1 MMEVVRGYLLRLT
14 AGAFLSAGLLALI
27 PKGTS
32 KKAAAV
38 LCGLVMLLLALTPL
52 AQLDYD
58 ALSEAISRLEL
69 EKEEARTGI
78 EIRNQELVAR
88 IISGRVQAYILDK
101 AASLGLTV
109 TVELEMETRAAISKG
124 RDDPRRGDS
133 GTEAAASAISGADL
147 RHSGAKAGMDAMS
160 TLQLSQLRERAAQL
174 LRKYRIPLLVFLLG
188 VALALVPG
196 KTKKTDAQQT
206 TAASADTAFDLS
218 ATQKQLEALLSAIDG
233 AGRVRLMLTLS
244 SGEQIIYQTD
254 SRTVTASG
262 STTQET
268 QTVFRQL
275 GGSEKE
281 PAVQSTVY
289 PTYQGALVVCDGA
302 ERASVRLAVT
312 QAVSSLTG
320 LGSNKIAVVKMKGQ

>member
-1 MMEVVRGYLLRLT
+1 
-14 AGAFLSAGLLALI
+14 
-27 PKGTS
+27 
-32 KKAAAV
+32 
-38 LCGLVMLLLALTPL
+38 
-52 AQLDYD
+52 
-58 ALSEAISRLEL
+58 
-69 EKEEARTGI
+69 
-78 EIRNQELVAR
+78 
-88 IISGRVQAYILDK
+88 
-101 AASLGLTV
+101 
-109 TVELEMETRAAISKG
+109 
-124 RDDPRRGDS
+124 
-133 GTEAAASAISGADL
+133 
-147 RHSGAKAGMDAMS
+147 MDAMS

-233 AGRVRLMLTLS
+233 AGRVRLTLS

-268 QTVFRQL
+268 QTVFRQP

>member
-1 MMEVVRGYLLRLT
+1 
-14 AGAFLSAGLLALI
+14 
-27 PKGTS
+27 
-32 KKAAAV
+32 
-38 LCGLVMLLLALTPL
+38 
-52 AQLDYD
+52 
-58 ALSEAISRLEL
+58 
-69 EKEEARTGI
+69 
-78 EIRNQELVAR
+78 
-88 IISGRVQAYILDK
+88 
-101 AASLGLTV
+101 
-109 TVELEMETRAAISKG
+109 
-124 RDDPRRGDS
+124 
-133 GTEAAASAISGADL
+133 
-147 RHSGAKAGMDAMS
+147 MDAMS

-218 ATQKQLEALLSAIDG
+218 ATQKQHGG
-233 AGRVRLMLTLS
+233 AFIRDRR
-244 SGEQIIYQTD
+244 
-254 SRTVTASG
+254 SRTRPADADALVRRADHLSDGQPHRDRLRQYDAGDADGPSG
-262 STTQET
+262 A
-268 QTVFRQL
+268 

>member
-1 MMEVVRGYLLRLT
+1 
-14 AGAFLSAGLLALI
+14 
-27 PKGTS
+27 
-32 KKAAAV
+32 
-38 LCGLVMLLLALTPL
+38 
-52 AQLDYD
+52 
-58 ALSEAISRLEL
+58 
-69 EKEEARTGI
+69 
-78 EIRNQELVAR
+78 
-88 IISGRVQAYILDK
+88 
-101 AASLGLTV
+101 
-109 TVELEMETRAAISKG
+109 
-124 RDDPRRGDS
+124 
-133 GTEAAASAISGADL
+133 
-147 RHSGAKAGMDAMS
+147 MDAMS
-160 TLQLSQLRERAAQL
+160 TLQLSQLHEQAAQL

-218 ATQKQLEALLSAIDG
+218 VTQKQLEALLSAID
-233 AGRVRLMLTLS
+233 GRVRLMLTLS

-268 QTVFRQL
+268 QTVFRQP

>member
-1 MMEVVRGYLLRLT
+1 
-14 AGAFLSAGLLALI
+14 
-27 PKGTS
+27 
-32 KKAAAV
+32 
-38 LCGLVMLLLALTPL
+38 
-52 AQLDYD
+52 
-58 ALSEAISRLEL
+58 
-69 EKEEARTGI
+69 
-78 EIRNQELVAR
+78 
-88 IISGRVQAYILDK
+88 
-101 AASLGLTV
+101 
-109 TVELEMETRAAISKG
+109 
-124 RDDPRRGDS
+124 
-133 GTEAAASAISGADL
+133 
-147 RHSGAKAGMDAMS
+147 
-160 TLQLSQLRERAAQL
+160 
-174 LRKYRIPLLVFLLG
+174 
-188 VALALVPG
+188 
-196 KTKKTDAQQT
+196 
-206 TAASADTAFDLS
+206 
-218 ATQKQLEALLSAIDG
+218 
-233 AGRVRLMLTLS
+233 MLTLS

>member
-1 MMEVVRGYLLRLT
+1 
-14 AGAFLSAGLLALI
+14 
-27 PKGTS
+27 
-32 KKAAAV
+32 
-38 LCGLVMLLLALTPL
+38 
-52 AQLDYD
+52 
-58 ALSEAISRLEL
+58 
-69 EKEEARTGI
+69 
-78 EIRNQELVAR
+78 
-88 IISGRVQAYILDK
+88 
-101 AASLGLTV
+101 
-109 TVELEMETRAAISKG
+109 
-124 RDDPRRGDS
+124 
-133 GTEAAASAISGADL
+133 
-147 RHSGAKAGMDAMS
+147 MDAMS

-268 QTVFRQL
+268 QTVFRQP
-275 GGSEKE
+275 GGSGKE
-281 PAVQSTVY
+281 TGGRSPPPAIY
-289 PTYQGALVVCDGA
+289 A
-302 ERASVRLAVT
+302 
-312 QAVSSLTG
+312 
-320 LGSNKIAVVKMKGQ
+320 

>member
-1 MMEVVRGYLLRLT
+1 
-14 AGAFLSAGLLALI
+14 
-27 PKGTS
+27 
-32 KKAAAV
+32 
-38 LCGLVMLLLALTPL
+38 
-52 AQLDYD
+52 
-58 ALSEAISRLEL
+58 
-69 EKEEARTGI
+69 
-78 EIRNQELVAR
+78 
-88 IISGRVQAYILDK
+88 
-101 AASLGLTV
+101 
-109 TVELEMETRAAISKG
+109 
-124 RDDPRRGDS
+124 
-133 GTEAAASAISGADL
+133 
-147 RHSGAKAGMDAMS
+147 MDAMS
-160 TLQLSQLRERAAQL
+160 TLQLSQLHEQAAQL

-218 ATQKQLEALLSAIDG
+218 VTQ
-233 AGRVRLMLTLS
+233 MLTLS

-268 QTVFRQL
+268 QTVFRQP